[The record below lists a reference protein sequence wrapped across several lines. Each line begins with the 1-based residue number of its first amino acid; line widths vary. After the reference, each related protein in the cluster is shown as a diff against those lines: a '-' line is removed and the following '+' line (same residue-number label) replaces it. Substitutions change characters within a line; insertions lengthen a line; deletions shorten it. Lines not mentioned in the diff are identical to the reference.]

1 MRRLASARGA
11 ALVLALTLAAPAAA
25 QPGRGAGP
33 PPPTAPAGPPAQD
46 PAAAAR
52 CLQRFKVIGL
62 PVLRSEQAQAEQFP
76 QIICRP
82 GYALSFDLR
91 TGNPDWVIERLT
103 PAVLKGLAERRDNFA
118 ADPLLGAKSPTPDD
132 YAHSGFDRGH
142 QAPAADDKFS
152 QPVMDETF
160 YMSNMSPQVGIGF
173 NRGQWKYLEE
183 AVRAWVLC
191 GGHDDVIVMT
201 GPIYGDGAVVTIP
214 VAAGAPRK
222 IRVPAAYYKIVYD
235 VKSTRA
241 VGFRLNNQK
250 HKKSDLQAFVTPI
263 AAIEDETGIDF
274 FPALA
279 RRKQNQIET
288 PRGIVWGHEQA
299 CANISD

>member
-1 MRRLASARGA
+1 MPGVASARGA
-11 ALVLALTLAAPAAA
+11 ALVLAVTLAAPASA
-25 QPGRGAGP
+25 QPRPAP
-33 PPPTAPAGPPAQD
+33 SPTAAD
-46 PAAAAR
+46 PAAAAQ

-62 PVLRSEQAQAEQFP
+62 PVLRSEQAAADQFP
-76 QIICRP
+76 QVICRA
-82 GYALSFDLR
+82 GYALSFDLK

-103 PAVLKGLAERRDNFA
+103 PAVLKGPAKRRDNFA
-118 ADPLLGAKSPTPDD
+118 ADPVLGDKSPRPDD
-132 YAHSGFDRGH
+132 YTNSGFDRGH

-152 QPVMDETF
+152 QPMMDQTF
-160 YMSNMSPQVGIGF
+160 FMSNMSPQVGIGF

-201 GPIYGDGAVVTIP
+201 GPIYGDGALVTIP

-241 VGFRLNNQK
+241 VGFRLNNAK
-250 HKKSDLQAFVTPI
+250 HKKSDLQTFVTPI
-263 AAIEDETGIDF
+263 ADIEDETGIDF
-274 FPALA
+274 FPALP

-288 PRGIVWGHEQA
+288 PRGIVWGHDQN
-299 CANISD
+299 CPNLTD